1 MVEGKKD
8 RERNEGLQ
16 ETGIK
21 KGREIRK
28 GRKIEIVKERGRG
41 KKRQE

>member
-1 MVEGKKD
+1 MKNKKRKGKKD

-21 KGREIRK
+21 KGREKTKK
-28 GRKIEIVKERGRG
+28 GKED
-41 KKRQE
+41 